1 MLLIELMNGDT
12 INRLLNVV
20 LALIMG
26 GLGLSLTR
34 DDFRHLYARPRALSV
49 GLAAQVLLLPL
60 IAYALVQS
68 GEISPGLKVGIMILS
83 VCPGGITSNLI
94 SYFLKGNVALAISL
108 TVANAVLT
116 LFSIPFLVNLF
127 LIHFMQGGKEFQLP
141 FWEVMYEITVVTV
154 LPASLGLLLRSRL
167 PALAKKIEKPMNL
180 ASTALLALVFML
192 KIFSKEDSGGAGL
205 SWNDVV
211 VLMPYVMLLNFLSMF
226 GGFFAGTLFA
236 LPFKDKI
243 TISVEVGLH
252 NTALALLIA
261 GNILHNHE
269 MEKPALVYAIS
280 SFFIT
285 FAVAWLLGRI
295 NKAMIQ
301 SKRKTDSGT
310 R

>member
-1 MLLIELMNGDT
+1 MILNELLSGDA

-34 DDFRHLYARPRALSV
+34 EDFKNLYARPRALNV
-49 GLAAQVLLLPL
+49 GLAAQLLLLPL
-60 IAYALVQS
+60 IAYALVQGS
-68 GEISPGLKVGIMILS
+68 SLSPELKVGIMILS

-116 LFSIPFLVNLF
+116 LISIPVLVNLF
-127 LIHFMQGGKEFQLP
+127 LVHFMQDGREFQLP

-154 LPASLGLLLRSRL
+154 LPATLGFLLRDRIPS
-167 PALAKKIEKPMNL
+167 LATRMEKPMNR
-180 ASTALLALVFML
+180 ASTVLLALVFVL

-205 SWNDVV
+205 TWYDIEA
-211 VLMPYVMLLNFLSMF
+211 LLPYMMLLNFLSMF
-226 GGFFAGTLFA
+226 GGFFAGSVFG
-236 LPFKDKI
+236 LPFRDKI

-261 GNILHNHE
+261 GNILHSHQ
-269 MEKPALVYAIS
+269 MEKPALVYAMS

-285 FAVAWLLGRI
+285 FAAAWLLGRI
-295 NKAMIQ
+295 NRVLFQ
-301 SKRKTDSGT
+301 SKRKTESGT

>member
-1 MLLIELMNGDT
+1 MILVELLHGEH

-34 DDFRHLYARPRALSV
+34 EDFKNLYARPRALSV
-49 GLAAQVLLLPL
+49 GLAAQLLLLPL
-60 IAYALVQS
+60 IAYVLVQA
-68 GEISPGLKVGIMILS
+68 GNLSPGLKVGIMILS

-116 LFSIPFLVNLF
+116 LISIPVLVNLF
-127 LIHFMQGGKEFQLP
+127 LVHFMQDGKVFQLP
-141 FWEVMYEITVVTV
+141 FWEVVYEITVVTV
-154 LPASLGLLLRSRL
+154 LPASLGFLLRARL
-167 PALAKKIEKPMNL
+167 PVFAAKLEKPMNRS
-180 ASTALLALVFML
+180 STVLLALVFVL

-205 SWNDVV
+205 IWDDVV
-211 VLMPYVMLLNFLSMF
+211 QLMPYVMLLNFLSMF
-226 GGFFAGTLFA
+226 AGFFAGTLFG

-261 GNILHNHE
+261 GNILQNHE

-295 NKAMIQ
+295 NKAMFQ

>member
-1 MLLIELMNGDT
+1 MILNELLSGDA

-34 DDFRHLYARPRALSV
+34 EDFKNLYARPRALNV
-49 GLAAQVLLLPL
+49 GLAAQLLLLPL
-60 IAYALVQS
+60 IAYALVQGS
-68 GEISPGLKVGIMILS
+68 SLSPELKVGIMILS

-116 LFSIPFLVNLF
+116 LISIPVLVNLF
-127 LIHFMQGGKEFQLP
+127 LVHFMQDGREFQLP

-154 LPASLGLLLRSRL
+154 LPATLGFLLRDRIPS
-167 PALAKKIEKPMNL
+167 LATRMEKPMNR
-180 ASTALLALVFML
+180 ASTVLLALVFVL

-205 SWNDVV
+205 TWSDIEA
-211 VLMPYVMLLNFLSMF
+211 LLPYMMLLNFLSMF
-226 GGFFAGTLFA
+226 GGFFAGSVFG
-236 LPFKDKI
+236 LPFRDKI

-261 GNILHNHE
+261 GNILHSHQ
-269 MEKPALVYAIS
+269 MEKPALVYAMS

-285 FAVAWLLGRI
+285 FAAAWLLGRI
-295 NKAMIQ
+295 NRVLFQ
-301 SKRKTDSGT
+301 SKRKTESGT